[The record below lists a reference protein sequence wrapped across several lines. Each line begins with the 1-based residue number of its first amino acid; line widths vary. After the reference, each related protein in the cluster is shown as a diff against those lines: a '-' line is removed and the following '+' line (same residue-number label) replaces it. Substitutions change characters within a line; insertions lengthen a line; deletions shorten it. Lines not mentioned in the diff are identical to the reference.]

1 MLGFVYH
8 THIQQNGGLF
18 YTVLLVRAANHCY
31 SQKINCMGF
40 GICNAI
46 PHGSCRILFL
56 DFLCTISGQ
65 TGFFSRTKDM
75 VTLCNDISSANR
87 FSSACKDIFFPGS
100 SFCTRGVSCY
110 EFTFTGLINCLS
122 CTQLFI
128 VFLTVSHNAM
138 KLLDA
143 FTDDL
148 FFSKSL

>member
-1 MLGFVYH
+1 MLRFVYH

-31 SQKINCMGF
+31 SQKLNCINLGF
-40 GICNAI
+40 VTPFPTDPVVYSFWTFCAQY
-46 PHGSCRILFL
+46 RVRL
-56 DFLCTISGQ
+56 D
-65 TGFFSRTKDM
+65 FFSRTKDM

-110 EFTFTGLINCLS
+110 EFTFTGPIYCLS

-138 KLLDA
+138 KLFGCLHR
-143 FTDDL
+143 
-148 FFSKSL
+148 